1 MNTPSPLSRRLIA
14 EFIGAAFLAAVVIGS
29 GMAAQQLSPHDVG
42 LELAENAA
50 ATGAGLYALILMVG
64 PVSGA
69 HLNPIVSLVAAR
81 LRALPP
87 RDALAYIP
95 AQILGCVAG
104 AVAAN
109 GMFGRAAVSIAGHHR
124 ASPAHV
130 WAEVVA
136 TAGLVL
142 VIFALVRTRR
152 LAAVP
157 AAVGAYIAAAYFFTS
172 STSFANPAIAIGR
185 MFSNSFAG
193 IAPASVPAFV
203 AAQLVGGGLALLGV
217 RLLYPDPEERE
228 APDEHGPVRVPA
240 ERRAL
245 ADEPSAV

>member
-1 MNTPSPLSRRLIA
+1 MNTPPPLSRRLFA
-14 EFIGAAFLAAVVIGS
+14 EFIGAAFLAAVVLGS
-29 GMAAQQLSPHDVG
+29 GMAAKQLSPHDVG
-42 LELAENAA
+42 LELMENAA

-81 LRALPP
+81 LRALRW
-87 RDALAYIP
+87 RDALAYVP
-95 AQILGCVAG
+95 AQVLGCVAG

-109 GMFGRAAVSIAGHHR
+109 GMFGRAAVSIAVHHR

-130 WAEVVA
+130 WGEVVA

-152 LAAVP
+152 TAAIP

-185 MFSNSFAG
+185 MLSNSFAG
-193 IAPASVPAFV
+193 IAPASVPSFI
-203 AAQLVGGGLALLGV
+203 AAQLVGGALGLLGIRV
-217 RLLYPDPEERE
+217 LYPADEEME
-228 APDEHGPVRVPA
+228 APDEHGSVRVPA

-245 ADEPSAV
+245 ADEPRAV